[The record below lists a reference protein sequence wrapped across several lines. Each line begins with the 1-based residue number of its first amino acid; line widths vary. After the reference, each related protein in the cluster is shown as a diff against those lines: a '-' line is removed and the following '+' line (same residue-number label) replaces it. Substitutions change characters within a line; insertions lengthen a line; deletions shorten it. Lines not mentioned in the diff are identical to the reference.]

1 MKSRKTMLIEL
12 LEKMRNYQME
22 MLMKDTNAPMPD
34 HIRIIKDEDIDKLR
48 AVQTNEE
55 LKDIQGHFML
65 YYANDVPAMQE
76 SAKKKARELKKKSL
90 ELREERRKLAIEA
103 GEEPEDEEDP
113 SNLDD
118 EDLNAETVKP
128 ASSSGPYT
136 MCLKAGLGIL
146 NLILT
151 FCILQAYLCINI
163 FSWFC

>member
-1 MKSRKTMLIEL
+1 MLIEL

-22 MLMKDTNAPMPD
+22 MLMMDTNAPMPD

-76 SAKKKARELKKKSL
+76 SARKKSRELKRKGR
-90 ELREERRKLAIEA
+90 ELREERRKLAMEA
-103 GEEPEDEEDP
+103 GEEVPDDEDE

-118 EDLNAETVKP
+118 DDSSVETVKP

-136 MCLKAGLGIL
+136 MCLKSGLGMSIL
-146 NLILT
+146 NILLT
-151 FCILQAYLCINI
+151 QKSY
-163 FSWFC
+163 

>member
-1 MKSRKTMLIEL
+1 MLIEL

-22 MLMKDTNAPMPD
+22 ILMSDTDAPMPD

-76 SAKKKARELKKKSL
+76 SARKKSRESKKRAR
-90 ELREERRKLAIEA
+90 ELREERRKLALEA
-103 GEEPEDEEDP
+103 GEEVQEDDEDTN
-113 SNLDD
+113 NLDD
-118 EDLNAETVKP
+118 DSNAETVKP

-136 MCLKAGLGIL
+136 MCLKAGLGM
-146 NLILT
+146 
-151 FCILQAYLCINI
+151 
-163 FSWFC
+163 

>member
-22 MLMKDTNAPMPD
+22 LLMVDTNAPMPD
-34 HIRIIKDEDIDKLR
+34 HIRIIKEEDIDKLR

-76 SAKKKARELKKKSL
+76 SARKKSRELKRKAR
-90 ELREERRKLAIEA
+90 ELREERRKLAEEA
-103 GEEPEDEEDP
+103 GEEFPEDEEDIG
-113 SNLDD
+113 NLDD
-118 EDLNAETVKP
+118 DDSNAETVKP

-136 MCLKAGLGIL
+136 MCLKAGLGM
-146 NLILT
+146 
-151 FCILQAYLCINI
+151 
-163 FSWFC
+163 

>member
-1 MKSRKTMLIEL
+1 MLIEL

-22 MLMKDTNAPMPD
+22 MVMLDTNAPMPD

-65 YYANDVPAMQE
+65 YYANDVSAMQE
-76 SAKKKARELKKKSL
+76 SIRKKSRELKKKTR
-90 ELREERRKLAIEA
+90 ELKEERKKLAIEA
-103 GEEPEDEEDP
+103 GEEVPEDDEDT

-118 EDLNAETVKP
+118 DDFSNETVKP

-136 MCLKAGLGIL
+136 MCLKAGLGMLKL
-146 NLILT
+146 N
-151 FCILQAYLCINI
+151 
-163 FSWFC
+163 

>member
-22 MLMKDTNAPMPD
+22 ILMMDTEAPILD
-34 HIRIIKDEDIDKLR
+34 NIRIIKDEDVEKLR

-65 YYANDVPAMQE
+65 YYANNVPAMQE
-76 SAKKKARELKKKSL
+76 HFRKKSSELKKRAREL
-90 ELREERRKLAIEA
+90 RDERRKLALEA
-103 GEEPEDEEDP
+103 GEDVPEDDEDT

-118 EDLNAETVKP
+118 DDSNAETVKP

-136 MCLKAGLGIL
+136 MCLKAGLGMSIL
-146 NLILT
+146 NNL
-151 FCILQAYLCINI
+151 
-163 FSWFC
+163 

>member
-1 MKSRKTMLIEL
+1 MLIEL

-22 MLMKDTNAPMPD
+22 MLMMDTDAPMPD
-34 HIRIIKDEDIDKLR
+34 HVRIIKDEDIDKLR

-76 SAKKKARELKKKSL
+76 SARKKSREMKRKAR

-103 GEEPEDEEDP
+103 GEEVPDDDEDTG
-113 SNLDD
+113 NLDD
-118 EDLNAETVKP
+118 EDSNVETVKP

-136 MCLKAGLGIL
+136 MCLKSGLGMLIL
-146 NLILT
+146 NFFL
-151 FCILQAYLCINI
+151 NI
-163 FSWFC
+163 